1 MASDNKKSKA
11 DTTPKDA
18 APKGTPAKDATP
30 TKDAAAKVE
39 SAAAK
44 EASKPEGGE
53 TAATAAPAN
62 YSRGEG
68 QKPVTAA
75 YKENWNA
82 IFAKKKTKK
91 KKR

>member
-1 MASDNKKSKA
+1 MASDNKKTKA
-11 DTTPKDA
+11 DA
-18 APKGTPAKDATP
+18 APKNDP
-30 TKDAAAKVE
+30 AAKVK
-39 SAAAK
+39 STAAEDAPK
-44 EASKPEGGE
+44 DTPKPEGGA
-53 TAATAAPAN
+53 TAAAAPAN

-82 IFAKKKTKK
+82 IFAKKSTKK

>member
-1 MASDNKKSKA
+1 MASDDKKSKA
-11 DTTPKDA
+11 DTAPIKAGA
-18 APKGTPAKDATP
+18 APKN
-30 TKDAAAKVE
+30 DAAAKVK
-39 SAAAK
+39 STAAADAPK
-44 EASKPEGGE
+44 DTPKPEGGE
-53 TAATAAPAN
+53 TAAAAPAN

-91 KKR
+91 KHEK

>member
-1 MASDNKKSKA
+1 MASDNKKNKA
-11 DTTPKDA
+11 EA
-18 APKGTPAKDATP
+18 APK
-30 TKDAAAKVE
+30 KDAAAKVE
-39 SAAAK
+39 STAA
-44 EASKPEGGE
+44 EAAPKDTPKDTSKKDSPKSEGGE
-53 TAATAAPAN
+53 TAAAAPSN

-82 IFAKKKTKK
+82 IFAKKGKKK